1 MAFNNAIGGGKP
13 QSGSLADGF
22 GGEKRIK
29 TLLKGLTIHTFAGIG
44 NRHRNPIIIPRR
56 FYGQLTATRH
66 SITGIGT
73 KIHKGLTQ
81 TGRVPDNRH
90 MILKISQNFD
100 FFLIAPATANTVAKI
115 SLGIADTLLCNAAI
129 MALKAFV
136 PVYVMP
142 SDYQEGITITKLPNG
157 RDMRLKIRKEDV
169 AHVNR
174 LSEMEGIGVLKTPD
188 ALYDLFTDLYIQ

>member
-1 MAFNNAIGGGKP
+1 MSDLTYTVAWGI
-13 QSGSLADGF
+13 SGSGDRLRD
-22 GGEKRIK
+22 
-29 TLLKGLTIHTFAGIG
+29 TIGVMKDVAS
-44 NRHRNPIIIPRR
+44 
-56 FYGQLTATRH
+56 QLR
-66 SITGIGT
+66 
-73 KIHKGLTQ
+73 
-81 TGRVPDNRH
+81 GRVIIQVYLSKAGYQVVRYYKVENELVDTFGKLHKEINSNSPFLAGA
-90 MILKISQNFD
+90 IQLQTFD

-142 SDYQEGITITKLPNG
+142 SDYQEGIVITKLPNG

-174 LSEMEGIGVLKTPD
+174 LSEMEGIGVLKTPE
-188 ALYDLFTDLYIQ
+188 AISELFTELYVSSTPET

>member
-1 MAFNNAIGGGKP
+1 MSNLTYKVAWGITGSGDRLRETIRVMKDVANQFHEQVIIQVYLSKAGFQVIKYYKAEKELQDTFGK
-13 QSGSLADGF
+13 LHK
-22 GGEKRIK
+22 E
-29 TLLKGLTIHTFAGIG
+29 
-44 NRHRNPIIIPRR
+44 RNPNSPFLAGAI
-56 FYGQLTATRH
+56 QL
-66 SITGIGT
+66 
-73 KIHKGLTQ
+73 
-81 TGRVPDNRH
+81 
-90 MILKISQNFD
+90 QNFD

-188 ALYDLFTDLYIQ
+188 ALHDLFTELYTQ

>member
-1 MAFNNAIGGGKP
+1 LSNLTYKVAWGITGSGDRLPETIKVMKDVANQFHERVNIQVYLSKAGFQVIKYYKAEKELQDTFGK
-13 QSGSLADGF
+13 LHK
-22 GGEKRIK
+22 E
-29 TLLKGLTIHTFAGIG
+29 
-44 NRHRNPIIIPRR
+44 RNPNSPFLAGAI
-56 FYGQLTATRH
+56 QL
-66 SITGIGT
+66 
-73 KIHKGLTQ
+73 
-81 TGRVPDNRH
+81 
-90 MILKISQNFD
+90 QNFD

-188 ALYDLFTDLYIQ
+188 ALYDLFTELYIQ

>member
-1 MAFNNAIGGGKP
+1 MSNLTYKVAWGI
-13 QSGSLADGF
+13 SGSGDRLPETIEVMKEVANQVHERVIIQVYLSKAGVQVVKYYKVENELQDTFGKLHKEINPNSPFLAGA
-22 GGEKRIK
+22 I
-29 TLLKGLTIHTFAGIG
+29 
-44 NRHRNPIIIPRR
+44 
-56 FYGQLTATRH
+56 QL
-66 SITGIGT
+66 
-73 KIHKGLTQ
+73 
-81 TGRVPDNRH
+81 
-90 MILKISQNFD
+90 QNFD
-100 FFLIAPATANTVAKI
+100 FFLIAPATSNTVAKI

-174 LSEMEGIGVLKTPD
+174 LSEMEGIGVLKTPE
-188 ALYDLFTDLYIQ
+188 AIYDLFTEFYARVRQ

>member
-1 MAFNNAIGGGKP
+1 MSNLTYKVAWGI
-13 QSGSLADGF
+13 SGSGDRLPETIRVMKEVANQVHERVIIQVYLSKAGVQVVKYYKVENELQDTFGKLHKEINPNSPFLAGA
-22 GGEKRIK
+22 I
-29 TLLKGLTIHTFAGIG
+29 
-44 NRHRNPIIIPRR
+44 
-56 FYGQLTATRH
+56 QLH
-66 SITGIGT
+66 
-73 KIHKGLTQ
+73 
-81 TGRVPDNRH
+81 
-90 MILKISQNFD
+90 NFD

-169 AHVNR
+169 AHVIR
-174 LSEMEGIGVLKTPD
+174 LSEMEGISVLKTPE
-188 ALYDLFTDLYIQ
+188 AIYDLFTELYIQ

>member
-1 MAFNNAIGGGKP
+1 MSN
-13 QSGSLADGF
+13 
-22 GGEKRIK
+22 
-29 TLLKGLTIHTFAGIG
+29 LTYRVAWG
-44 NRHRNPIIIPRR
+44 
-56 FYGQLTATRH
+56 
-66 SITGIGT
+66 ITGSGDRLPETIRVMKDVANQFHERVLIQLYLSKAGFQVVKYYKAENELQDT
-73 KIHKGLTQ
+73 FGKLHKEINPNSPFLAGAIQL
-81 TGRVPDNRH
+81 
-90 MILKISQNFD
+90 QNFD

-174 LSEMEGIGVLKTPD
+174 LSEMEGIGVLKTPE
-188 ALYDLFTDLYIQ
+188 AIYDLFTEFYARVRQ